1 MRKIELTAE
10 GITVRLTVRHATV
23 ADVMRR
29 GILAGRALDTEYR
42 CEAEQAVAVMVYP
55 RCLGCVEGVIEINGE
70 VKDIQSLTPRE
81 FADLPYEIGEAWL
94 AAVIEENPG
103 WALQMSEEQDAEK
116 KD

>member
-10 GITVRLTVRHATV
+10 GITIHLTVRHATV

-42 CEAEQAVAVMVYP
+42 SEAEQAVAVMVYP

>member
-1 MRKIELTAE
+1 MKRVELTAE
-10 GITVRLTVRHATV
+10 GITIRLIVRHATV

-29 GILAGRALDTEYR
+29 GILAGRAQDTEYR
-42 CEAEQAVAVMVYP
+42 SEAEQAVAVMVYP

-103 WALQMSEEQDAEK
+103 WALQPLEEQDAEK

>member
-10 GITVRLTVRHATV
+10 GITIHLTVRHATV

-29 GILAGRALDTEYR
+29 GILAGRAQDTEYR
-42 CEAEQAVAVMVYP
+42 SEAEQAVAVMVYP
-55 RCLGCVEGVIEINGE
+55 RCLGCTEGVIETNGE
-70 VKDIQSLTPRE
+70 VKDIQSLSPEE
-81 FADLPYEIGEAWL
+81 FCALPYEIGGAWF

-103 WALQMSEEQDAEK
+103 WALQPLEEQDAEK

>member
-1 MRKIELTAE
+1 MRQIELTAE
-10 GITVRLTVRHATV
+10 GITIRLTVRHATV